1 MNNELRDE
9 ILEDLGLSY
18 CPIVN
23 DYVGCQDECENC
35 EENKK
40 FEEFYNKHFSE
51 PDNNILKSGE

>member
-1 MNNELRDE
+1 MNNELRDK

-40 FEEFYNKHFSE
+40 FEEFYNKHFYESDDE
-51 PDNNILKSGE
+51 VK